1 MDGIEL
7 QLRSYY
13 EAEAD
18 RRLRPTHGERR
29 HDICRSFARSLAA
42 DGRDSV
48 LDVGAGPASD
58 HGPFVAYGIGYIGV
72 DLAVGNAV
80 LAVESG
86 QTVVPASLFSLPF
99 PDSTFSAGWSMSTF
113 QHVPDERIDEAL
125 AEFVRVLVPGAPV
138 TIGLW
143 GGHDVVIDS
152 TSSTSGLDLPRH
164 FTLRT
169 HDRIRSLLRRHLVI
183 EREETFASGSSGWR
197 EYHVA
202 SGSTP
207 TMIERFA
214 EQGIMSR
221 PPPSAR
227 PVAGDRPRPTPKR
240 PAADIVSQQRR

>member
-1 MDGIEL
+1 MDGIEQ

-29 HDICRSFARSLAA
+29 HDICETFARSLAA

-58 HGPFVAYGIGYIGV
+58 HGPFAASGISCIGV
-72 DLAVGNAV
+72 DLAVGNAM
-80 LAVESG
+80 LAAESG
-86 QTVVPASLFSLPF
+86 QTVVPASLFDLPF
-99 PDSTFSAGWSMSTF
+99 PGSTFSAGWSMSTF

-125 AEFVRVLVPGAPV
+125 AEFVRVLEPGAPV

-143 GGHDVVIDS
+143 GGRDEIIDS
-152 TSSTSGLDLPRH
+152 TSSASGLHLPRH

-169 HDRIRSLLRRHLVI
+169 HDRIRSILRRHLVI
-183 EREETFASGSSGWR
+183 EREETFASGSSDW

-202 SGSTP
+202 TGSTP
-207 TMIERFA
+207 
-214 EQGIMSR
+214 
-221 PPPSAR
+221 
-227 PVAGDRPRPTPKR
+227 PVIDASPNR
-240 PAADIVSQQRR
+240 AS